1 MAKDMR
7 TWIDQL
13 EESGE
18 LVRRSDGVRCEAIG
32 GLLADS
38 TEKAL
43 LLENVTGYPGWKVLG
58 RAPANMRQVGIAFET
73 EKALVN
79 REYAKRVDKAGA
91 IQCQIVAD
99 GPVKEVV
106 RKGNDVRL
114 TGLPIHVQGQKDK
127 APFIT
132 AGLVINKDPETGKR
146 NMAFHRMQ
154 IKGDNKAGIMMQ
166 PERHAW
172 LIYQKYEAMNQPM
185 PIAVM
190 IGHHPMYYFAAAYIG
205 PLGLDELE
213 IAGALL
219 EEPVELVKCETVDL
233 EAPAY
238 AEIIL
243 EGEVLPGVREDEGP
257 FSEFQNYYAEERKNP
272 VINFKAVT
280 MRRDAVYKTLQHAP
294 PNEGV
299 LYATVPMAAAL
310 FQDLRNTA
318 GYVDL
323 KDVYCNW
330 GSMFGVVVKM
340 TPQFYGEA
348 KHVLL
353 AAMSSAY
360 LHQKVAVAVDDDV
373 DIYDPQDVA
382 WAITTRVNPATDVT
396 IIPGVRGHPLDI
408 SQPELTDPGLTIM
421 QRFGSRMLIDAT
433 KPPTSD
439 PEQRA
444 LFDRS
449 RPPSVKPS

>member
-7 TWIDQL
+7 TWISQL
-13 EESGE
+13 EKADE
-18 LVRRSDGVRCEAIG
+18 LSRNADEVRCEAIG
-32 GLLADS
+32 GLLAES
-38 TEKAL
+38 KEKAL
-43 LLENVTGYPGWKVLG
+43 LLENVAGYPGWKVLG
-58 RAPANMRQVGIAFET
+58 RAPANMRQVGIAFEI
-73 EKALVN
+73 EKEGVN
-79 REYAKRVDKAGA
+79 REYARRVDKAGA
-91 IQCQIVAD
+91 STCQVVAD

-106 RKGNDVRL
+106 LKGSDVRL
-114 TGLPIHVQGQKDK
+114 TTLPAHVQGQKDK

-132 AGLVINKDPETGKR
+132 AGLVISKDPETGIR

-154 IKGDNKAGIMMQ
+154 VKGDNKLGIMMQ
-166 PERHAW
+166 PERHTW
-172 LIYQKYEAMNQPM
+172 LIYEKYEAMNQPM

-190 IGHHPMYYFAAAYIG
+190 IGHHPMYYFAAAYTG
-205 PLGLDELE
+205 PVDLDELE

-219 EEPVELVKCETVDL
+219 KEPVELVKCETIDL
-233 EAPAY
+233 EVPAY

-243 EGEVLPGVREDEGP
+243 EGEILPGVREDEGP

-272 VINFKAVT
+272 VIKIKAIT
-280 MRRDAVYKTLQHAP
+280 MRRDAIFKTLQHAP

-299 LYATVPMAAAL
+299 HYATVPMAAAL
-310 FQDLRNTA
+310 FHDLRNTA
-318 GYVDL
+318 GYAEI

-330 GSMFGVVVKM
+330 GSMFGVIVKM
-340 TPQFYGEA
+340 TPRFYGEA

-353 AAMSSAY
+353 AALSSTY
-360 LHQKVAVAVDDDV
+360 LHQKVAIAVDDDV

-382 WAITTRVNPATDVT
+382 WSITTRVNPDDDVT
-396 IIPGVRGHPLDI
+396 VIPGVRGHPLDI

-439 PEQRA
+439 PQQRV
-444 LFDRS
+444 LYERS
-449 RPPSVKPS
+449 RPLSTT